1 MNRVFRNTIFYLIL
15 FLVLIGIVGTLNN
28 PAPETEQ
35 LNFNEFME
43 ALEDGQIEELTLQY
57 TNFAYEAR
65 GEYLSEGDSV
75 AFRAEVIAND
85 QIVNDIVE
93 LAKEQSILNVERA
106 EEPSPW
112 ARFFISVIPFII
124 LFILFFF
131 LIGQMQGGG
140 GRMMNFGKSKA
151 KMYTE
156 DKKKTKF
163 TDVAGADEEKQELVE
178 VVEFLKDPRKFSELG
193 ARIPKGVLLV
203 GPPGTGKTLLAK
215 AVAGEAGV
223 PFFSISGS
231 DFVEMFV
238 GVGASRVRDLFE
250 NAKKNA
256 PCIIFIDEI
265 DAVGRQRGA
274 GVGGGHDEREQTLN
288 QLLVEMDGFGANEGI
303 IIMAA
308 TNRPDIL
315 DPALLR
321 PGRFDRQITVNTPD
335 VKGREEILHVHARG
349 KPLASNV
356 DLKTIAMRTPGFS
369 GADLENLL
377 NEAALVAAREDVK
390 EIEMRHVDEAIDRVI
405 AGPAKKSRVI
415 SDKERNIV
423 AYHESGHTIIGMVL
437 DEADMVHKVTIV
449 PRGQAGGYAVMLPR
463 EDRFLQTKPELLDK
477 ITGLLGGRVA
487 EEITFGEVST
497 GAHNDFQRATG
508 IARRMVMEF
517 GMSDKLGPVQ
527 FGNTS
532 GQVFLGRDIQSDQ
545 NYSDKIAYEI
555 DQEVQEI
562 IKSCYDRAKQILTD
576 YNEQLELIAQTL
588 LEIETLDARQIKG
601 LFEDGK
607 LPEPEEEEEKADDSE
622 PSSYSETVEEV
633 VRPSSDENRSN
644 ESDDGKDVKVT
655 IQSKDDDDET
665 PNELFK
671 DEEKE
676 QSEHEQTET
685 EGDSD
690 KDDDQK

>member
-65 GEYLSEGDSV
+65 GEYISEGDSV
-75 AFRAEVIAND
+75 AFRAEVIANE
-85 QIVNDIVE
+85 QVVNDIVE
-93 LAKEQSILNVERA
+93 LATEQSILNVEPA

-203 GPPGTGKTLLAK
+203 GPQGTGKTLLAK

-288 QLLVEMDGFGANEGI
+288 QLLVEMDGFADNEN
-303 IIMAA
+303 IIMIAA

-321 PGRFDRQITVNTPD
+321 PGRFDRQIPVYNPD
-335 VKGREEILHVHARG
+335 VGGRQAILKVHARN
-349 KPLASNV
+349 KTLASDV
-356 DLKTIAMRTPGFS
+356 DLKVIAMRTPGFS

-377 NEAALVAAREDVK
+377 NEAAIVAARHDNKAISME
-390 EIEMRHVDEAIDRVI
+390 EVDEAIDRVI
-405 AGPAKKSRVI
+405 AGPAKRSRVV
-415 SDKERNIV
+415 SEKERQIV
-423 AYHESGHTIIGMVL
+423 AHHESGHTIIGMVL
-437 DEADMVHKVTIV
+437 DDADTVHKVTIV
-449 PRGQAGGYAVMLPR
+449 PRGQAGGYAVMLPK
-463 EDRFLQTKPELLDK
+463 EDRFINTKPELLDK

-487 EEITFGEVST
+487 EEIIFGKDHVST
-497 GAHNDFQRATG
+497 GASNDFERATA
-508 IARRMVMEF
+508 IANKMITEF
-517 GMSDKLGPVQ
+517 GMSEKIGATQ
-527 FGNTS
+527 FTS
-532 GQVFLGRDIQSDQ
+532 SGGGEVFLGRDMQNDSNHSDAIAHQ
-545 NYSDKIAYEI
+545 IDIETQKFINY
-555 DQEVQEI
+555 
-562 IKSCYDRAKQILTD
+562 CYDRAKQILT
-576 YNEQLELIAQTL
+576 EHKTQLETIAGKL
-588 LEIETLDARQIKG
+588 LEVETLDADEIQS
-601 LFEDGK
+601 LFDHGVM
-607 LPEPEEEEEKADDSE
+607 PEPVEYTEDTDETETPSDLKSEETNEESDESNETEEFNEEENNLTDKPLDENPTQKDSE
-622 PSSYSETVEEV
+622 
-633 VRPSSDENRSN
+633 D
-644 ESDDGKDVKVT
+644 
-655 IQSKDDDDET
+655 
-665 PNELFK
+665 
-671 DEEKE
+671 
-676 QSEHEQTET
+676 
-685 EGDSD
+685 DSD
-690 KDDDQK
+690 KRD